1 MMKLERLQTNAAI
14 RGIVPDALVTV
25 VSVQWFGSEA
35 LELTYKTAAGR
46 VANELLYRHDEPRL
60 ELVEQGRPWSFDGDG
75 ALFRLVSEA
84 QRIRLAHLFDP
95 VLAVHTSVVDPLPH
109 QITAVY
115 ETMLPRQPLRFLL
128 ADDPG
133 AAAARYNLPRLAEN
147 IEDEPNNT
155 TRFLV
160 LGKHD
165 AGPSG
170 RDKTSLIMSAPNRT
184 GALHELLL
192 PFASAGV
199 SMSRL
204 ESRPARHAL
213 WEYVFYVD
221 VDGHRDDPA
230 VKAALDELAGRA
242 AYLKILGS
250 YPVAVY

>member
-1 MMKLERLQTNAAI
+1 
-14 RGIVPDALVTV
+14 
-25 VSVQWFGSEA
+25 
-35 LELTYKTAAGR
+35 
-46 VANELLYRHDEPRL
+46 
-60 ELVEQGRPWSFDGDG
+60 
-75 ALFRLVSEA
+75 
-84 QRIRLAHLFDP
+84 
-95 VLAVHTSVVDPLPH
+95 
-109 QITAVY
+109 
-115 ETMLPRQPLRFLL
+115 
-128 ADDPG
+128 
-133 AAAARYNLPRLAEN
+133 
-147 IEDEPNNT
+147 
-155 TRFLV
+155 V

-221 VDGHRDDPA
+221 VDGHRGDPA